1 MLSPDMTD
9 HSALTDS
16 ELVAFLK
23 QKDQR
28 AFTELY
34 NRYWKLIYAHAY
46 KILRNAD
53 DASDII
59 QEVFG
64 NLWLKSAEIKN
75 DLNIAGFLYV
85 AARRKV
91 FDLIEKNKVRS
102 DYLSEIAHYID
113 NVDVRQVETIDEKRI
128 LQILER
134 EIQQLPPKMREVFEL
149 SRKSNLSHREIS
161 EKLNISEQTVKKQVQ
176 NALKIIKPKF
186 NSAGVGIAVLIF
198 LR

>member
-1 MLSPDMTD
+1 MVD
-9 HSALTDS
+9 HNSLTDP
-16 ELVAFLK
+16 ELVALLK
-23 QKDQR
+23 QRDGG

-34 NRYWKLIYAHAY
+34 NRYWKLIYAHVY
-46 KILRNAD
+46 KMLRDPD
-53 DASDII
+53 DSSDII
-59 QEVFG
+59 QEIFG

-85 AARRKV
+85 AARSKV

-102 DYLSEIAHYID
+102 DYLTEIGNYMD
-113 NVDVRQVETIDEKRI
+113 NVSSHQVETIDEKRI
-128 LQILER
+128 LQILDR
-134 EIQQLPPKMREVFEL
+134 EIQLLPSKMREIFEL

-176 NALKIIKPKF
+176 NALKIIKPKL
-186 NSAGVGIAVLIF
+186 NSIGIGISALIL